1 MKKFFQIARSSL
13 LLTIPI
19 GLLGCSKYY
28 GCDPEADCLENRPEE
43 GRVMIRVSEAQQ
55 GDSVRVELREG
66 NWRDGSR
73 VLLNRASGGEL
84 ELNTPVDR
92 RYTAE
97 ASYPNGGDTLRAYD
111 SGLLQLEDLRNCDE
125 VCYRI
130 EDLELELERAVDP

>member
-1 MKKFFQIARSSL
+1 
-13 LLTIPI
+13 
-19 GLLGCSKYY
+19 
-28 GCDPEADCLENRPEE
+28 
-43 GRVMIRVSEAQQ
+43 MIRISEVERE
-55 GDSVRVELREG
+55 DSVRVELREG

-73 VLLNRASGGEL
+73 VLLDQASSGKL
-84 ELNTPVDR
+84 ELNLPVDL

-125 VCYRI
+125 VCYRV